1 MAHFHNTIAEQMI
14 PSQQNMMLQSA
25 LAFERIIKNP
35 KGGSKDGGSGK
46 VQVTWDNP
54 QELETYIVKL
64 QAAAERLTTE
74 NRRLRKWHYVLSDKV
89 LLETVLG

>member
-1 MAHFHNTIAEQMI
+1 
-14 PSQQNMMLQSA
+14 MMLQSA

-89 LLETVLG
+89 LLEAVLGKVLKSILEMI